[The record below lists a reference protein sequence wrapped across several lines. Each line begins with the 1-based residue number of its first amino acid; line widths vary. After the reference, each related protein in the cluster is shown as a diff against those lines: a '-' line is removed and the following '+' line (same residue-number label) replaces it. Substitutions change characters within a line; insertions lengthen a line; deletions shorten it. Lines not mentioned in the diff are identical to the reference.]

1 MKPDVITALLAFCLS
16 CGATALS
23 AQPVYQSRGANGPV
37 YSDKPQAGAKAVE
50 LRPLNVIDSATLTG
64 GNAAEKG
71 AAPSA
76 PQKAGVEKPGDDKST
91 GNKEAAPVY
100 RSLAIV
106 FENDGSIVANSAVF
120 EVRLAVEPALRL
132 GDGHAFA
139 VSIDGQPVGRRF
151 TATEFMIPPEFW
163 GDQLPPANQRHQL
176 GATIIDRNGAVLKEA
191 APVQFQLRNA
201 TVLQQPHRPKP
212 KPLPAP
218 VPVLQTKPAA
228 SSAIGGRRLPDPSV
242 QSETQSGSAPR

>member
-91 GNKEAAPVY
+91 GNKEAAPVLPQS
-100 RSLAIV
+100 RHRFS
-106 FENDGSIVANSAVF
+106 
-120 EVRLAVEPALRL
+120 RK
-132 GDGHAFA
+132 
-139 VSIDGQPVGRRF
+139 RR
-151 TATEFMIPPEFW
+151 
-163 GDQLPPANQRHQL
+163 Q
-176 GATIIDRNGAVLKEA
+176 
-191 APVQFQLRNA
+191 
-201 TVLQQPHRPKP
+201 HRC
-212 KPLPAP
+212 
-218 VPVLQTKPAA
+218 Q
-228 SSAIGGRRLPDPSV
+228 
-242 QSETQSGSAPR
+242 